1 MFASQFLQKRT
12 FLSPLARIPT
22 RVGSSHFLQT
32 TWTAPSAMLPGR
44 SRMPPSGLARS
55 RPLRMCRLTVRSPST
70 RTRRASR
77 SMARIFPRL
86 LALSLLDRSAPATT
100 STRSPTFSFCMALS
114 RSALPAL
121 EHFRSEG
128 DDLHELPGAE
138 LAGHRAEDAG
148 PDGLEVLVDQHRR
161 VPVELDEAAVR
172 PPHLA
177 LGPDDD
183 RLGHVALL
191 HLAVGESLAHRDHDD
206 VPDAGVLPLGAAE
219 HLDAE
224 HLLGAGVVGDVQHAG
239 HLDHGRAPSLLARPA
254 LEHLD
259 HPPALVLAGGPGLGD
274 AHPVTLVEGR
284 VLRVVVVLG
293 VRLVLLAQRQ
303 DLPVLAMRCPAPHG
317 HHHRLLHLVAGDDA
331 GARLG
336 APAVAQAL
344 CAGLF
349 RSLGH
354 VSIRLR
360 PSPRRPFPSD

>member
-1 MFASQFLQKRT
+1 MAPSWSTADSRILLFARASPRPMLMTILSRRGTWFGFFIPNSFISEGTPSLRYRIFRRAGLVSSPSSMLAEKPAFLTSSLPFRFAFFSAFALSAFSSAIALPRLASTGRQDSSAVDRGRSCTQSMFASHFLQKRT

-22 RVGSSHFLQT
+22 RVGASHFLQT

-55 RPLRMCRLTVRSPST
+55 RPLRMCRFTVRSPST
-70 RTRRASR
+70 RTRSASR

-121 EHFRSEG
+121 EHFRGEG

-138 LAGHRAEDAG
+138 LAGHGAEDAG

-191 HLAVGESLAHRDHDD
+191 HLAVG
-206 VPDAGVLPLGAAE
+206 
-219 HLDAE
+219 
-224 HLLGAGVVGDVQHAG
+224 
-239 HLDHGRAPSLLARPA
+239 
-254 LEHLD
+254 
-259 HPPALVLAGGPGLGD
+259 
-274 AHPVTLVEGR
+274 
-284 VLRVVVVLG
+284 
-293 VRLVLLAQRQ
+293 
-303 DLPVLAMRCPAPHG
+303 
-317 HHHRLLHLVAGDDA
+317 
-331 GARLG
+331 
-336 APAVAQAL
+336 
-344 CAGLF
+344 
-349 RSLGH
+349 
-354 VSIRLR
+354 
-360 PSPRRPFPSD
+360 